1 MPSFKP
7 KTTKKIK
14 VCKRYSTT
22 LDGKHKEFMNDFSKD
37 EYDIIPKLKEERV
50 QLNKLILIDG
60 KYPIEKIMDF
70 KDRIREINETI
81 KDLKGKKNN
90 YFLDNS
96 KYIFEYFENKK
107 NIDNSEINV
116 NGDTTDYTNINGN
129 GNSTGNIG
137 AGGSGIVVL
146 YFAYP

>member
-7 KTTKKIK
+7 KTAKKIK

-37 EYDIIPKLKEERV
+37 EYDIIPKLKEEKHELKLQLANNKYAIERV
-50 QLNKLILIDG
+50 MEL
-60 KYPIEKIMDF
+60 

-81 KDLKGKKNN
+81 KDLKDKKNN

-107 NIDNSEINV
+107 NIDNAEITKDSN
-116 NGDTTDYTNINGN
+116 TN
-129 GNSTGNIG
+129 SPHR
-137 AGGSGIVVL
+137 L
-146 YFAYP
+146 